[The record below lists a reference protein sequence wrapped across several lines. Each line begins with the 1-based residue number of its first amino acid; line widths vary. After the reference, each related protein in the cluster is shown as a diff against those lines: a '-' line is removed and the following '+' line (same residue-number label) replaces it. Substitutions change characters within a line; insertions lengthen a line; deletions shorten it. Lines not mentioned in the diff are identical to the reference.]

1 MPTPIT
7 AVVTDSTHAIQVQ
20 ARSPAGQVRS
30 GGRKRTFSESCRVVK
45 KNKNL
50 AFNAVVQH
58 DDNYFS
64 LLKD

>member
-1 MPTPIT
+1 
-7 AVVTDSTHAIQVQ
+7 
-20 ARSPAGQVRS
+20 
-30 GGRKRTFSESCRVVK
+30 VVK